1 MTQQQAFATQFI
13 ELQKS
18 TFDNMM
24 SSAIL
29 VWNQTESA
37 LSTFLDHSPWVPE
50 DGKKA
55 LLGLVESGITGLE
68 NFKNTVDENYTCV
81 SSSILNRNPYRIW
94 VAAQN
99 GFCL

>member
-1 MTQQQAFATQFI
+1 MTQQQAVAKQMI
-13 ELQKS
+13 DLQKS

-24 SSAIL
+24 SSAITL
-29 VWNQTESA
+29 WNQTEST
-37 LSTFLDHSPWVPE
+37 LDTFLSLSPWFPE

-55 LLGLVESGITGLE
+55 LLELIESGIAGLE